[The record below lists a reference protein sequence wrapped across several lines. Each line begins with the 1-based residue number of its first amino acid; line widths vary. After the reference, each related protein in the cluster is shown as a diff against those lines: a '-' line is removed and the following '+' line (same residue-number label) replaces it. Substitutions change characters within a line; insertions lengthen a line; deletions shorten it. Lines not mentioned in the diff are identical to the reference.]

1 MVASHRQIQAVRIGI
16 PPAFDFSHP
25 APVDFGGIPVL
36 LVTRYDAAL
45 APNALRHV
53 EMKAVLLAILRR
65 TLRDSWSGRHWLDFV
80 QGRLR
85 PMRRR
90 VAQHESDAI
99 ISGPLDEW

>member
-1 MVASHRQIQAVRIGI
+1 VIAADREVVANGGWICA
-16 PPAFDFSHP
+16 AFDLSD
-25 APVDFGGIPVL
+25 APKEDVGGISVL
-36 LVTRYDAAL
+36 LVARYDAAL
-45 APNALRHV
+45 TPNALRHV